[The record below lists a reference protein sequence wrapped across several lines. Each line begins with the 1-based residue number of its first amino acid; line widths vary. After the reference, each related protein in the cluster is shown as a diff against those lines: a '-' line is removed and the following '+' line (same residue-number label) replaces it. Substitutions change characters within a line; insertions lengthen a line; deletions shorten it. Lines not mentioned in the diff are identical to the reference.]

1 MRTPLA
7 AAATAPNRSRM
18 LSLAVV
24 AVLGIAASTAIAEP
38 VTKLKADE
46 TLVFYPSFLT
56 WDGAKERWAGE
67 IHGNIHEPADGT
79 TAELRLDALHA
90 LLEVSGSLSPEEE
103 RHLRDRAREFLV
115 DHERGKTIVVR
126 VGSQIF
132 QSTPS
137 RPNGAFSVEVTLD
150 DAKIG
155 DTPVYEAVVREDDP
169 RRFGGALRVIAPEG
183 VSVISDI
190 DDTVKDSNVTDRS
203 ELLANTF
210 LRPYRAI
217 EGMAGLYGVW
227 NRQDVAIHFLTGSPW
242 QLYPALWSFLKDSG
256 FPGVEIQMRELRVTG
271 SSGIQY
277 LRSPENYK
285 IERLQEMLARFPER
299 MFVLIGDSGEKDP
312 VVYAAV
318 AKEFPAQ
325 VQGIF
330 IRAVSEEHA
339 DRDSYR
345 EVFTGIDDAGWVIF
359 RDAGALPR
367 DLPAWVA
374 SRRDGKDHGEVIEPS
389 APASPRIP

>member
-1 MRTPLA
+1 MRKPL
-7 AAATAPNRSRM
+7 
-18 LSLAVV
+18 LGLV
-24 AVLGIAASTAIAEP
+24 AVAALGIAASTTVAEP
-38 VTKLKADE
+38 VTKLKGDE
-46 TLVFYPSFLT
+46 TLVFYPAFLT
-56 WDGAKERWAGE
+56 WDGAGERWAGE
-67 IHGNIHEPADGT
+67 IHGNIHEPADGA

-90 LLEVSGSLSPEEE
+90 LLEMSGSLSPEEE

-126 VGSQIF
+126 VGTRVF

-137 RPNGAFSVEVTLD
+137 RPNGDFSVEVALD
-150 DAKIG
+150 DVKIG
-155 DTPVYEAVVREDDP
+155 DAPAYEAVLRENDP
-169 RRFGGALRVIAPEG
+169 RTFAGALRLIAPEG

-190 DDTVKDSNVTDRS
+190 DDTVKDSKVTDRS

-210 LRPYRAI
+210 LRPYRSI
-217 EGMAGLYGVW
+217 EGMAEVYDTW

-271 SSGIQY
+271 SSGIRY
-277 LRSPENYK
+277 FSSPEGYK
-285 IERLQEMLARFPER
+285 TERLREMLARFPER
-299 MFVLIGDSGEKDP
+299 MFVLVGDSGEKDP

-318 AKEFPAQ
+318 AKEFPDQ
-325 VQGIF
+325 VRGVF
-330 IRAVSEEHA
+330 IRAVSEKHA
-339 DRDSYR
+339 DRDAYR
-345 EVFTGIDDAGWVIF
+345 EVFAGIDDTEWVIF

-374 SRRDGKDHGEVIEPS
+374 SRRDGRGQGEVIGPS
-389 APASPRIP
+389 APASPRTP

>member
-1 MRTPLA
+1 MRSPLA
-7 AAATAPNRSRM
+7 SAATLPNRLRM
-18 LSLAVV
+18 LGLVV
-24 AVLGIAASTAIAEP
+24 ATVLGIVTSTTVAEP
-38 VTKLKADE
+38 VTKLKGDE
-46 TLVFYPSFLT
+46 TLVFYPAFLV
-56 WDGAKERWAGE
+56 WDDAKARWAGE

-79 TAELRLDALHA
+79 TAELRLDALNA

-126 VGSQIF
+126 VGSQLF
-132 QSTPS
+132 HSTSS
-137 RPNGAFSVEVTLD
+137 RPNGDFSIEVALD
-150 DAKIG
+150 DVKIG
-155 DTPVYEAVVREDDP
+155 DAPVFEAVIREDDP
-169 RRFGGALRVIAPEG
+169 RRFGGMLRVIAPEG
-183 VSVISDI
+183 ISVISDI

-217 EGMAGLYGVW
+217 EGMAERYEAW
-227 NRQDVAIHFLTGSPW
+227 NGQGVAIHFLTGSPW
-242 QLYPALWSFLKDSG
+242 QLYRALWSFLEDCG

-277 LRSPENYK
+277 FRSPEGYK
-285 IERLQEMLARFPER
+285 TERLREMLARFPER
-299 MFVLIGDSGEKDP
+299 KFILVGDSGEKDP
-312 VVYAAV
+312 VVYAAI
-318 AKEFPAQ
+318 AQEFPDQ

-339 DRDSYR
+339 DREFYR
-345 EVFTGIDDAGWVIF
+345 DVFTGLDDAEWLIF
-359 RDAGALPR
+359 RGADALPR

-374 SRRDGKDHGEVIEPS
+374 SRREKQNRGEVIEPS
-389 APASPRIP
+389 TPASPRIP